1 MTLLLFCSRLK
12 HSFYIWHKYCTKMY
26 VTPLNY
32 PQGNQNFDKYVKR
45 IADAA
50 SILNGLKI

>member
-1 MTLLLFCSRLK
+1 MNK
-12 HSFYIWHKYCTKMY
+12 N

-45 IADAA
+45 IADSA